1 MRMRVFEILPAAE
14 KPMTKKP
21 LITLLLLQWLLLVA
35 FNTTVQGEFKKT
47 KIAVL
52 DFELRGDSFTTK
64 DLGGIVA
71 EWFTTTLVKDGRFE
85 VVERALLQKIVTEQK
100 LGMTGLIDENSSAE
114 LGKILGVKTI
124 ITGSVLQMDQT
135 IDVNAR
141 IINVKSGSIVA
152 AENIRSTSTG
162 NLKSV
167 IEQLTSQ
174 IMKNFPLT
182 GYIVKRSPQSVLIDL
197 GATSGIQHGMNFIVF
212 KEGEVIK
219 HPKTG
224 EVLEVEQIRT
234 GLISISNIRSNVATA
249 TIVKEENGQQISYG
263 QLVQSVR
270 KPSQKTVTTAITA
283 SPDKPVTY
291 PEVFGQEGAKK
302 KQVEKG
308 KYNRSEFTEGERDS
322 LMSGGQ
328 GPQFLKVKSGSFLM
342 GSNRYFEK
350 PQHFVKIDREFNL
363 TISEISFNDFER
375 FCIET
380 GHPFPEDNGWGQGE
394 RPVINVS
401 WHDAKA
407 YAKWLT
413 QETGLTYRLPS
424 ESEWEWAAGAG
435 TNALYNW
442 GNKFKNDMANC
453 KKCGKLS
460 KQKRTLPVRSFPPN
474 KFGFHDMSGNVWEWV
489 EDCWVENYVN
499 APEDQNPRQ
508 ISGRCGN
515 YTIRGGAWNSPRRQ
529 ITTTTRLGIWANTKS
544 NYIGFRLV
552 RETSPAAVQSNKKTV
567 SRTKVRKER
576 RITPETKRKSSMY
589 LRSDQSWDEE
599 GK

>member
-1 MRMRVFEILPAAE
+1 MFNKIKIFIA
-14 KPMTKKP
+14 
-21 LITLLLLQWLLLVA
+21 LIFLV
-35 FNTTVQGEFKKT
+35 NLTTSMAQAEFKKT

-52 DFELRGDSFTTK
+52 DFELRGDAFKTK
-64 DLGGIVA
+64 DIGGIVA

-100 LGMTGLIDENSSAE
+100 LGMTGLIDESSTAE

-124 ITGSVLQMDQT
+124 ITGSVLQIIDS

-152 AENIRSTSTG
+152 AENIHSSSTE
-162 NLKSV
+162 NLKLV
-167 IEQLTSQ
+167 IEELTSK

-182 GYIVKRSPQSVLIDL
+182 GYIVKRSDKNVLIDL
-197 GATSGIQHGMNFIVF
+197 GASSGLHHGMDFLVF

-234 GLISISNIRSNVATA
+234 GIVNIIDIRSNVATA
-249 TIVKEENGQQISYG
+249 KIIEEEPGQKILYG
-263 QLVQSVR
+263 QLVQSIR
-270 KPSQKTVTTAITA
+270 KETPSIKNTESEQGKQFQTAQTGQPKN
-283 SPDKPVTY
+283 S
-291 PEVFGQEGAKK
+291 EVKLPIDQAAL
-302 KQVEKG
+302 VEMK
-308 KYNRSEFTEGERDS
+308 SGERDT

-328 GPQFLKVKSGSFLM
+328 GPAFLKVKTGNFLM
-342 GSNRYFEK
+342 GSNRYSEK
-350 PQHFVKIDREFNL
+350 PQHFVSINQTFNL
-363 TISEISFNDFER
+363 TISEVTFNDYER
-375 FCIET
+375 FCIES
-380 GHPFPEDNGWGQGE
+380 GHPFPDDSGWGRGT

-401 WHDAKA
+401 WHDAQA

-413 QETGLTYRLPS
+413 EQSGLVYRLPT

-435 TNALYNW
+435 TNSLYNW
-442 GNKFKNDMANC
+442 GNRFISNMANC
-453 KKCGKLS
+453 KKCGDLS
-460 KQKRTLPVRSFPPN
+460 KEKRTTTVGSFPPN

-499 APEDQNPRQ
+499 APEDQSSRNV
-508 ISGRCGN
+508 SGRCGN
-515 YTIRGGAWNSPRRQ
+515 YTIRGGAWNSPKRQ
-529 ITTTTRLGIWANTKS
+529 ITTTSRLGIWASTQS

-552 RETSPAAVQSNKKTV
+552 REDQTKITAVSEEISIKPTEEPLKKE
-567 SRTKVRKER
+567 KK
-576 RITPETKRKSSMY
+576 PDSSS
-589 LRSDQSWDEE
+589 LSEEESWPEE